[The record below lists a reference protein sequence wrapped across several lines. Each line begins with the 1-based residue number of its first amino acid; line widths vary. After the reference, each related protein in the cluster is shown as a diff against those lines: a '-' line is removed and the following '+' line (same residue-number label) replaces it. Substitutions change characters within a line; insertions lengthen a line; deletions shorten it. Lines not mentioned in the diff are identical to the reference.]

1 MLYNIV
7 RLDIHAGKGSSNSS
21 MIHLKQYLIIII
33 GGELIMHVLEVLKSI
48 LNAFFDKTES
58 VKIDLVP
65 VLEKEE
71 IRNL

>member
-1 MLYNIV
+1 
-7 RLDIHAGKGSSNSS
+7 
-21 MIHLKQYLIIII
+21 
-33 GGELIMHVLEVLKSI
+33 MHVLEVLKSI